1 MRKDAGRSTLL
12 KKEMTLINMLPG
24 SPLPTVKLSSFF
36 IFPTECLA
44 WVYNFRPETFS
55 TELLS
60 RANVK

>member
-1 MRKDAGRSTLL
+1 
-12 KKEMTLINMLPG
+12 MLPG